1 MRICFTGH
9 RPGKLGGYDWNSKKN
24 KEIMA
29 SIRKVII
36 EIYNSMENKE
46 EVLEIRGG
54 GALGIDQMTFT
65 VAYELIE
72 EGYNIK
78 LIVCVPFKEQCKAW
92 PQNSQNIYMDQL
104 NKADEVIYV
113 DRLVNTKYVVAN
125 NKIDIYIA
133 NKMQLRNIYMV
144 DNSDKVI
151 AYFNGEKKGGTYNC
165 IKYAESLNKEIIN
178 LYEMNKK

>member
-1 MRICFTGH
+1 
-9 RPGKLGGYDWNSKKN
+9 
-24 KEIMA
+24 
-29 SIRKVII
+29 
-36 EIYNSMENKE
+36 
-46 EVLEIRGG
+46 
-54 GALGIDQMTFT
+54 
-65 VAYELIE
+65 
-72 EGYNIK
+72 
-78 LIVCVPFKEQCKAW
+78 
-92 PQNSQNIYMDQL
+92 MDQL

-125 NKIDIYIA
+125 NKIDIYVA
-133 NKMQLRNIYMV
+133 NKMQLRNEYMV